1 MPTDTSVS
9 FSLVSSLFLP
19 VLELDKLKKLSHEIR
34 NPGKQ
39 SHQAQS
45 HQAGSVKSLKLAWWG
60 VDAEDGG
67 VMGPESQRPRD
78 SAVHARKREASR
90 EHMG

>member
-1 MPTDTSVS
+1 MPNDTSVS

-45 HQAGSVKSLKLAWWG
+45 HQAGSAKSLKLAWWG
-60 VDAEDGG
+60 VDAEWGRHG
-67 VMGPESQRPRD
+67 TGESETHG
-78 SAVHARKREASR
+78 SAVHERKRGASR